1 MTQHSLLKQI
11 LDAIW
16 FILPAY
22 VANGAPVIASHIV
35 RHRHPMDFGLK
46 FIDGRRVFGDS
57 KSWEGFLFGIALG
70 TVVASLQYL
79 FCGKPLLILRGFVL
93 SVGALLG
100 DCVGAFIKRRLG
112 IPPGKPAPL
121 LDQLSFLVVA
131 IAFTSA
137 LNLCT
142 LTAYQLLILILLTPI
157 LHVLAN
163 TIAYLLGLKNVPW

>member
-1 MTQHSLLKQI
+1 LLKQI

>member
-1 MTQHSLLKQI
+1 
-11 LDAIW
+11 
-16 FILPAY
+16 
-22 VANGAPVIASHIV
+22 
-35 RHRHPMDFGLK
+35 MDFGLK